1 MFMLSIKALHIIAVV
16 VWFSGLFYIGR
27 LFVYHQEANQRAE
40 AEQQVLKP
48 QFALMEK
55 RLWYAIT
62 WPGMIAT
69 VISGVLLLY
78 YIGIPGWIHAKLFLV
93 AVLLAYHG
101 GCGRL
106 RRQLLSERC
115 SWSSRQLRMFNEIPS
130 LLLVTIVFVVVL
142 KDQLSWPVL
151 LLGITGLA
159 VVIMGGVQLIAKK
172 RKRQTGSTN
181 RR

>member
-1 MFMLSIKALHIIAVV
+1 MLSIKALHIIAVV

-69 VISGVLLLY
+69 VITRRTSFVLYRNTRVDSCQTVPGCRLV
-78 YIGIPGWIHAKLFLV
+78 GI
-93 AVLLAYHG
+93 
-101 GCGRL
+101 
-106 RRQLLSERC
+106 
-115 SWSSRQLRMFNEIPS
+115 SWGMWSIET
-130 LLLVTIVFVVVL
+130 TI
-142 KDQLSWPVL
+142 
-151 LLGITGLA
+151 IE
-159 VVIMGGVQLIAKK
+159 
-172 RKRQTGSTN
+172 
-181 RR
+181 